1 MNLSRNIKVSSIH
14 LFLSWFQVLLPVVV
28 PYWRSLGLTMQEV
41 LELQA
46 LFGLALALFE
56 VPTGYLADLFG
67 RKASVV
73 IGGLISGIG
82 FSYLPFAHTYNEL
95 LVFEIL
101 IALGSS
107 CESGAQDAILYESIP
122 EGRSRKE
129 VLGSFGMY
137 GLIAESLAS
146 LLSCVLV
153 LHSFQ
158 WAVWVQACVGWG
170 PFIVSLF
177 LIEPPRDM
185 SVNGGRPP
193 PVVEVLRGV
202 FVKDPMT
209 RLVFINFVVWG
220 LSSFS
225 VVWLLQEYWM
235 EVKMPLGYFGL
246 VWAALM
252 LVAAVASRLAHKI
265 EHALGAHRMMC
276 MIAALPILAYLLM
289 AFAHPVIGV
298 AAGAFFYVTRGL
310 TYVVYRDA
318 FNWRIPS
325 SYRATANS
333 LFSLVFRLAFVP
345 IGSALGYVIDGR
357 GLPSALVL
365 LAIGFSLCAF
375 FILKPLLRRLDKLH
389 VEYIPEAA

>member
-1 MNLSRNIKVSSIH
+1 
-14 LFLSWFQVLLPVVV
+14 
-28 PYWRSLGLTMQEV
+28 
-41 LELQA
+41 
-46 LFGLALALFE
+46 
-56 VPTGYLADLFG
+56 
-67 RKASVV
+67 
-73 IGGLISGIG
+73 
-82 FSYLPFAHTYNEL
+82 
-95 LVFEIL
+95 
-101 IALGSS
+101 
-107 CESGAQDAILYESIP
+107 
-122 EGRSRKE
+122 
-129 VLGSFGMY
+129 
-137 GLIAESLAS
+137 
-146 LLSCVLV
+146 
-153 LHSFQ
+153 
-158 WAVWVQACVGWG
+158 
-170 PFIVSLF
+170 
-177 LIEPPRDM
+177 
-185 SVNGGRPP
+185 
-193 PVVEVLRGV
+193 
-202 FVKDPMT
+202 
-209 RLVFINFVVWG
+209 
-220 LSSFS
+220 
-225 VVWLLQEYWM
+225 
-235 EVKMPLGYFGL
+235 
-246 VWAALM
+246 M

-276 MIAALPILAYLLM
+276 MIAALPIVAYLLM